1 MVPVTHIGKNVYV
14 IDNGGLGYERTNA
27 TYVVRTESG
36 SFLIDT
42 GYAIAYRRLM
52 QGLRAIGIGRN
63 ELKAVLLTHVHLDH
77 CGAAPLLLR
86 EFGDAVVVVHPKGA
100 RHLEDPGKLLEATK
114 EIFGEA
120 LFRRMGGL
128 EPVEGSRIV
137 RVSDEEELEFGQVTV
152 RALYTPGHAPHHV
165 AYLLEPHRFVFAGD
179 AVSTRGPVFRV
190 PLPDTVPPGFDIEA
204 GMRSIRRIFELDPRL
219 VLITHYGWYVAS
231 RELME
236 EELELYKRWFERI
249 GSMKAK
255 GMDRFAAAEQIVREL
270 EDGLRMP
277 LHPVARDWIRRY
289 VWGAYLSVS

>member
-1 MVPVTHIGKNVYV
+1 MVPVTNIGKNVYV
-14 IDNGGLGYERTNA
+14 IDNGGLRYERTNA
-27 TYVVRTESG
+27 TYVVKTDSG
-36 SFLIDT
+36 SILIDT
-42 GYAIAYRRLM
+42 GYAIAYKRLM
-52 QGLRAIGIGRN
+52 EGLRAIGVGRN

-77 CGAAPLLLR
+77 CGSAPLLLR
-86 EFGDAVVVVHPKGA
+86 QFDDAVVVVHPRGA
-100 RHLEDPGKLLEATK
+100 RHLEDPSRLLEATK

-120 LFRRMGGL
+120 AFRRMGGL
-128 EPVEGSRIV
+128 EPVDSSRIV

-179 AVSTRGPVFRV
+179 ALSTRGTVFRV

-204 GMRSIRRIFELDPRL
+204 GLKSIRRIFETDPRL

-236 EELELYKRWFERI
+236 EELELYRNWFERI
-249 GSMKAK
+249 GAMKSK
-255 GMDRFAAAEQIVREL
+255 GMDRFAIAEQFIREF

-277 LHPVARDWIRRY
+277 LHPVARDWIYRY
-289 VWGAYLSVS
+289 VWGALLSLS